1 MDEVITIASQTELSE
16 HSKRL
21 EAALAAVRSELDHNR
36 YVENEAGAVLSEAAG
51 VTSNGCSQRTAPFG
65 NGNQLNPSDEFT
77 GDLHRSLF
85 QLTNS
90 FHNTYQPSCDQQSKS
105 PSNIDASRLS
115 HSPSGLYKPN
125 GISRHPSTLAEVGEN
140 TCRTGTTTVT
150 SGLGSSLLNR
160 TANSQESRH
169 GVSHLNVPTQ
179 QDCLN
184 RVETNKAELQ
194 VTRYNGQVERTSN

>member
-1 MDEVITIASQTELSE
+1 M
-16 HSKRL
+16 
-21 EAALAAVRSELDHNR
+21 
-36 YVENEAGAVLSEAAG
+36 
-51 VTSNGCSQRTAPFG
+51 
-65 NGNQLNPSDEFT
+65 LNPDDEFT

-90 FHNTYQPSCDQQSKS
+90 FHNTCQPSCDQPSKS
-105 PSNIDASRLS
+105 PSNFDASRLS
-115 HSPSGLYKPN
+115 HSPSSLYKPN
-125 GISRHPSTLAEVGEN
+125 GINHHPSTLAEVGES

-184 RVETNKAELQ
+184 RMETNKAELQ
-194 VTRYNGQVERTSN
+194 VTGYKRQSGRTSK